1 MLLNIRHTTRYDF
14 SAPVDHGLQ
23 RLRLKPKSTHGQ
35 RVIDWN
41 LELTGA
47 KLQTEYADHHNNHTV
62 LVSLDPGIQTLEISC
77 SGSVETA
84 DNAGIFGHHS
94 GHMPMWAFL
103 RQTALTKPG
112 PRMRA
117 LAAGLAAD
125 RGNSI
130 DVLHELSRAVLGN
143 VTYMTGQTDA
153 TTTAEQAV
161 VAGHGVCQDHAHVF
175 IGCARAMGIPARY
188 VSGYLKMAD
197 RVDQDAGHGWAEAMV
212 EGLGWVAFDVS
223 NGISPDSGY
232 VRVSSGCDYR
242 EAAPITGITFGPGD
256 SALAVSVAVEQQ
268 TVEQ

>member
-1 MLLNIRHTTRYDF
+1 MLLNIRHTTRYEF
-14 SAPVDHGLQ
+14 SRPVDHGLQ

-35 RVIDWN
+35 RVIEWN
-41 LELTGA
+41 LDLVGA
-47 KLQTEYADHHNNHTV
+47 RLQAEYADHHNNHTA
-62 LVSLDPGIQTLEISC
+62 LVSLDSGVQALEISC
-77 SGSVETA
+77 SGLVETA

-94 GHMPMWAFL
+94 GHMPLWAFR

-117 LAAGLAAD
+117 LAAGLTAD
-125 RGNSI
+125 RSNTI
-130 DVLHELSRAVLGN
+130 DFLHELSGAIHGN
-143 VTYMTGQTDA
+143 VTYMTGHTDA

-161 VAGHGVCQDHAHVF
+161 AAGHGVCQDHAHVF

-197 RVDQDAGHGWAEAMV
+197 RVDQDAGHGWAEALV
-212 EGLGWVAFDVS
+212 DGLGWVAFDVS

-242 EAAPITGITFGPGD
+242 DAAPITGITFGPGD
-256 SALAVSVAVEQQ
+256 SSMAVSVAVEQQ